1 MSEAHGANAAVD
13 REAWATF
20 WLGGEMFALRVE
32 DVQEVLQQNP
42 LTPVPL
48 APDHVV
54 GLLNLRGQI
63 MPAVDL
69 RRRLGFPPRAE
80 GADWFLLVVRASEPP
95 ISVVVDGIGDVLVL
109 PTKGWRPPPPTLA
122 NERRRFVGAICP
134 IDAGVVLGLRV
145 EALGFDGPEGRGGAR

>member
-1 MSEAHGANAAVD
+1 MSSTHHGGESLE

-32 DVQEVLQQNP
+32 DVQEVLQQSP

-63 MPAVDL
+63 MPALDL
-69 RRRLGFPPRAE
+69 RRRLGFPARAP

-95 ISVVVDGIGDVLVL
+95 IAVVVDGIGDVLVL
-109 PTKGWRPPPPTLA
+109 PTQGWRPPPPTLGV
-122 NERRRFVGAICP
+122 ERRRFVGAICP
-134 IDAGVVLGLRV
+134 IEAGVVLGLRV
-145 EALGFDGPEGRGGAR
+145 EALGAESPDSRGGSR